1 MEGAVETR
9 LGKIGV
15 LADGLGQRAS
25 ERLPILF
32 LHGVGSDK
40 SAWAPQV
47 AHFSRTRAAIAADY
61 PGYGD
66 SAFTVD
72 ATRDDYADAM
82 IALLD
87 ALEIERAHLCGLSLG
102 GVIALAMAAAAP
114 DRVASLVIANSFAL
128 HPDGRAIHD
137 GSVAACGEMGMAAM
151 ADARI
156 DRLLGS
162 HPPQGLRADAVR
174 TMSAIRPEA
183 YRLGA
188 RAVWLADMRTAA
200 ADIKH
205 PALVLCGS
213 EDRVTPPA
221 LSDDLAE
228 RLGDA
233 RRIDIE
239 GASHLSNLE
248 RPESFNSA
256 VDEFISELD
265 Q

>member
-15 LADGLGQRAS
+15 LADGLDERAS

-47 AHFSRTRAAIAADY
+47 AHFSTMRAAIAADY

-66 SAFTVD
+66 SAFIAG
-72 ATRDDYADAM
+72 ATRDDFADAM
-82 IALLD
+82 VALLD
-87 ALEIERAHLCGLSLG
+87 ALKIERAHVCGLSLG
-102 GVIALAMAAAAP
+102 GIIALGMAAAAP
-114 DRVASLVIANSFAL
+114 DRVASLVIADSFAF
-128 HPDGRAIHD
+128 HPEGRTIHD
-137 GSVAACGEMGMAAM
+137 NSLAASSEMGMAAM

-156 DRLLGS
+156 DRLLGPNPS
-162 HPPQGLRADAVR
+162 QALRADAVR
-174 TMSAIRPEA
+174 TMSAIDPEA

-188 RAVWLADMRTAA
+188 RAVWLADMRAA
-200 ADIKH
+200 ASRIEH
-205 PALVLCGS
+205 RTLVLCGS

-228 RLGDA
+228 RLDHA

-239 GASHLSNLE
+239 GAGHLSNLE
-248 RPESFNSA
+248 RPERFNSA
-256 VDEFISELD
+256 VEAFLSELD